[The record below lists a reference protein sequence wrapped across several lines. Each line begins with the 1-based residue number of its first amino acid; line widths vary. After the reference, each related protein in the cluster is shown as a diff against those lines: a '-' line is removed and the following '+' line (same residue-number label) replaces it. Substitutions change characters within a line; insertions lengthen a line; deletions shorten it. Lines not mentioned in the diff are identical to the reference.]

1 MVCGGVRS
9 ALLAGP
15 AAAALLAGLAG
26 CGADTGE
33 PGGPDGGHGAPDAA
47 ASGCAA
53 LPDPGPAWLRPY
65 QEDLVARLSGAAEIE
80 AGVQLADR
88 ASPAA
93 RAAAL
98 AYLEAE
104 LLALGLEPERHDYGG
119 GTNLHATLAG
129 DAPGG
134 ATIVIGAHYDSVPG
148 SPGANDNATGVAM
161 VLAAAR
167 HLADIDC
174 RTRDVSFVLF
184 DQEEIGLVG
193 SDRFAALLAARGT
206 EVHAVHTIDQMGWD
220 GDGDRALELER
231 PDPGLYELYARSAI
245 DAGMSLTLTVTE
257 TGQTD
262 HVSFRA
268 RGFDAI
274 GLTEEFVS
282 GDTTPHY
289 HLPGDT
295 FETVSLD
302 YLASSS
308 ELLLHT
314 AARAARG
321 LDAERGQPI
330 ERAAPVTGERR
341 RCGGSR
347 DHGRPG
353 WSIELTV
360 GM

>member
-1 MVCGGVRS
+1 MLCGGVRS
-9 ALLAGP
+9 APLA
-15 AAAALLAGLAG
+15 ASVAAALIAGLAG
-26 CGADTGE
+26 CGAGDA
-33 PGGPDGGHGAPDAA
+33 PGGPDGGAGAPDAA
-47 ASGCAA
+47 PPGCAA
-53 LPDPGPAWLRPY
+53 LPDPGPAWLGAY
-65 QEDLVARLSGAAEIE
+65 QEDLVARLSGAAEI
-80 AGVQLADR
+80 APGVLLSDR
-88 ASPAA
+88 ATPES
-93 RAAAL
+93 RTAAL
-98 AYLEAE
+98 AYLEEE

-119 GTNLHATLAG
+119 GTNLHATLAAEPPG
-129 DAPGG
+129 DGGDGG
-134 ATIVIGAHYDSVPG
+134 ALAGAVVIGAHYDSVPG

-167 HLADIDC
+167 HLAAIDC
-174 RTRDVSFVLF
+174 RRRDVTFVLF

-245 DAGMSLTLTVTE
+245 DAGISLTLTVTG

-268 RGFDAI
+268 HGFDAI

-282 GDTTPHY
+282 GDSTPHY

-308 ELLLHT
+308 ALLLHT

-321 LDAERGQPI
+321 LDQERFRPI
-330 ERAAPVTGERR
+330 ERPAPLAGERR
-341 RCGGSR
+341 RCGGGA
-347 DHGRPG
+347 DG
-353 WSIELTV
+353 
-360 GM
+360 